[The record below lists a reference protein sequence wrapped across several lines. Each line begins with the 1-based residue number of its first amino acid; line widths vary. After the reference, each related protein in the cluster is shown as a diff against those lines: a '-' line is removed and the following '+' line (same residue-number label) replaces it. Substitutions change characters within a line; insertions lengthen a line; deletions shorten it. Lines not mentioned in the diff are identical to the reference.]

1 MKANDLAAPAG
12 ESFKFTEVGD
22 TLEGEI
28 TYVGD
33 WQEQIN
39 KFNDRKEQVAKIGID
54 TGGGQPTYIWPRKG
68 SAMAQAIAEALREAG
83 FGELSEGQGL
93 KLRFDSTKDT
103 GKGQPLKLFKA
114 RVTAGESR
122 VAPDPE
128 PF

>member
-12 ESFKFTEVGD
+12 ESFKFNEVGD
-22 TLEGEI
+22 TLEGVI

-39 KFNDRKEQVAKIGID
+39 KFNDRKEQVAKIGVD
-54 TGGGQPTYIWPRKG
+54 AGGGQATYIWPRKG

-83 FGELSEGQGL
+83 LDELAEGQTL

-103 GKGQPLKLFKA
+103 GKGQPLKLFRA
-114 RVTAGESR
+114 RIVHGEPAR
-122 VAPDPE
+122 TPDPE

>member
-1 MKANDLAAPAG
+1 MKANELAAPAG
-12 ESFKFTEVGD
+12 DSYKFAEIGD
-22 TLEGEI
+22 TLEGVI

-33 WQEQIN
+33 WQTQTN
-39 KFNDRKEQVAKIGID
+39 KFNNREEQVAKIGVD

-83 FGELSEGQGL
+83 LGELTEGQTL

-103 GKGQPLKLFKA
+103 GKGQPLKLFRA
-114 RVTAGESR
+114 RIAAGTTPAKPP
-122 VAPDPE
+122 VE